1 MFNKLKQFKDLKKQ
15 ASNLKNSM
23 SQETVS
29 GEALGGDIK
38 ITMDGNQEIQNVE
51 INESLLSLENKEDIE
66 KGIKD
71 AFSKAN
77 KELQSLMM
85 RKMQSGEI
93 QMPNM

>member
-1 MFNKLKQFKDLKKQ
+1 MFNKLKEIKDLKKQ
-15 ASNLKNSM
+15 ANDIKNSM
-23 SQETVS
+23 AQEAVT

-38 ITMDGNQEIQNVE
+38 ITMNGNQEIQAVE
-51 INESLLSLENKEDIE
+51 VSESLLSPGNKEDIE
-66 KGIKD
+66 RGIKD

-93 QMPNM
+93 QMPSM